1 MNTLQKMSEIQSQDH
16 QDQDNQDKDQDQD
29 QDTIISITTSDDLE
43 DFCKKKTD
51 ELYVH
56 TKQEEH
62 DNSHCITCKRD
73 YTWIK
78 NKQHLIDHIQTNIDD
93 TKSFT
98 IEIAKLRY
106 YMHLPCDEVSYFDKQ
121 AHKCWM
127 CVEKEKKCGLSP
139 NARKQV
145 YIYMGL
151 FMFWIILCAILGIV
165 FNERN

>member
-1 MNTLQKMSEIQSQDH
+1 MNTLQKMSEIQNQDQQSNTSQDV
-16 QDQDNQDKDQDQD
+16 
-29 QDTIISITTSDDLE
+29 IISITTPDDLE
-43 DFCKKKTD
+43 AFCKKKTD
-51 ELYVH
+51 LLYVH
-56 TKQEEH
+56 TEQEER
-62 DNSHCITCKRD
+62 DNSCCTTCNRD

-78 NKQHLIDHIQTNIDD
+78 NKQQLIDHIQTNVDD

-106 YMHLPCDEVSYFDKQ
+106 YMNLPCDEVSYFDKQ
-121 AHKCWM
+121 THKCWM
-127 CVEKEKKCGLSP
+127 CVEKEKKCGLLP

-151 FMFWIILCAILGIV
+151 FIFWIILCAILGIV

>member
-1 MNTLQKMSEIQSQDH
+1 MMNTLQKMSEIQNEDHQDQDH
-16 QDQDNQDKDQDQD
+16 QDQDH
-29 QDTIISITTSDDLE
+29 QDTIISITPQDDLE
-43 DFCKKKTD
+43 AFCKKKTD
-51 ELYVH
+51 QLYVH
-56 TKQEEH
+56 TEQEER
-62 DNSHCITCKRD
+62 DNSCCITCNRD

-78 NKQHLIDHIQTNIDD
+78 NKKQLIDHIQTNVDD

-106 YMHLPCDEVSYFDKQ
+106 YMHLPSDEVSYFDKK

-127 CVEKEKKCGLSP
+127 CVEKEKKCGLLP

-151 FMFWIILCAILGIV
+151 FMFWIILCVILVIV

>member
-1 MNTLQKMSEIQSQDH
+1 MNTLQKMSEIQSQQD
-16 QDQDNQDKDQDQD
+16 DQDHHDQN
-29 QDTIISITTSDDLE
+29 TIISITTPDDLE

-56 TKQEEH
+56 TEQEEH
-62 DNSHCITCKRD
+62 DNSHCIICKRD

-78 NKQHLIDHIQTNIDD
+78 NKQQLIDHIQTNIDD

-106 YMHLPCDEVSYFDKQ
+106 YINLPCDEISYFDKQ

-145 YIYMGL
+145 YIYTSL